1 MSVDTQ
7 DKSNG
12 TAFKFPVPRPDSSDI
27 AKKIE
32 MTFDRMGY
40 RSLRDVYC
48 ESDSGRITLR
58 GITPTFYLKQ
68 VAQVIA
74 AKVAGV
80 GMVINQIEVLAEI
93 IADSSGIFPPYLLL

>member
-7 DKSNG
+7 NEING
-12 TAFKFPVPRPDSSDI
+12 TAFKFPVSRPDTSDV
-27 AKKIE
+27 AAKIE

-48 ESDSGRITLR
+48 ESENGRITLR

-80 GMVINQIEVLAEI
+80 GVISNQIEVL
-93 IADSSGIFPPYLLL
+93 G